1 MKIKFI
7 QKMVLVAALA
17 IGLAGCSGEPSS
29 SAMQGEVQKAIDKAN
44 SLIAAMAAM
53 TGKPAPKIEIKSFS
67 KLGCTAQKDKKD
79 TYTCEFEAEL
89 MGPGKGGKGTE
100 TKKEKGRIL
109 MVKGSD
115 GWIGTPMK

>member
-7 QKMVLVAALA
+7 QKMVLVAGLA

-29 SAMQGEVQKAIDKAN
+29 SAIKGEVQKAIDQAN

-53 TGKPAPKIEIKSFS
+53 TNKTVAKIEIKSFS
-67 KLGCTAQKDKKD
+67 KLGCTAHKDQKD

-89 MGPGKGGKGTE
+89 IGPKKE
-100 TKKEKGRIL
+100 VKKEKGKIL
-109 MVKGSD
+109 MVKGKD
-115 GWIGTPMK
+115 GWSGKPMK